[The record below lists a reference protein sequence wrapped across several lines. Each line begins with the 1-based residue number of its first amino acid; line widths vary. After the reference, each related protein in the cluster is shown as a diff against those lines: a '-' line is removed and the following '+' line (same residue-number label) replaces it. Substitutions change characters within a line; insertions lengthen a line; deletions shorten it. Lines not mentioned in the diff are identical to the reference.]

1 MAWACIYTTSQNTN
15 SFKVERCRHL
25 IVDEAD
31 RLLDL
36 GFEAKLRTIAETLA
50 QRSSS
55 ESSDDQQTR
64 QTVMISATLH
74 PGLQAL
80 ANISM
85 TNPVAVGF
93 SAQQLAAAGAAATA
107 AAAGDGEADGSA
119 DKPPAAAAPGGQDEF
134 SIPAQL
140 LQQYVEVPA
149 RLRLVALIG
158 ELQAFCCCVWAPCE
172 FGMLCHPWIACL
184 LGMLWF
190 TEPPP
195 GCICHAHAWC
205 GRHVWPCKP
214 AAIMLRCAHA

>member
-1 MAWACIYTTSQNTN
+1 MLQLLSPHCRAPCGVCSHGVLVCTLLLTHSPLHQPEPWPGIAAVCTTSQNTN

-36 GFEAKLRTIAETLA
+36 GFEAKLRSIAETLA
-50 QRSSS
+50 QRSTSSS
-55 ESSDDQQTR
+55 ESSKDEQAR

-93 SAQQLAAAGAAATA
+93 SAQQLAAAGAAAAATAA
-107 AAAGDGEADGSA
+107 AAAGDGEADGST
-119 DKPPAAAAPGGQDEF
+119 DRPPAAPGAAAGGQDEF

-158 ELQAFCCCVWAPCE
+158 EAQACCSCV
-172 FGMLCHPWIACL
+172 
-184 LGMLWF
+184 
-190 TEPPP
+190 
-195 GCICHAHAWC
+195 
-205 GRHVWPCKP
+205 
-214 AAIMLRCAHA
+214 